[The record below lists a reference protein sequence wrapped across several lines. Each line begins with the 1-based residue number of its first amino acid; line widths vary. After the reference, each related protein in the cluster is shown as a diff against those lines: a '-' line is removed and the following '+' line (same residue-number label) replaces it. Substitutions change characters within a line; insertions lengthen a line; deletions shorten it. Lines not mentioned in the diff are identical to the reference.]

1 MWYLVVFQPSKRKKT
16 HLQPQIWSIWPIFPN
31 DSECLPKVC
40 YIKRKNS
47 EILSKL
53 RNSEPV
59 EVSAWQ
65 FMVSLRLPNKGGS
78 GREESTWDSVSPT
91 TAVHVGRSLRMFC
104 LMRYIMQYVLQM
116 YENTNEIFAEGG
128 FSFLHRAKSKSNWR
142 LTDLCPTLELV
153 MALSTSRKQVLITH
167 TNIFIQGNILS
178 AATFGNI
185 FLAWNLILSQN
196 TWLSRCNFL
205 ESLGGGLDRVAEVGS
220 LSARANMAT
229 KVFVRCIFAIFYF
242 RDKSVIFACFENH
255 FSIICNMY
263 HVRVHF
269 LTKKHCFWSKGA
281 LFLPK
286 VFQSA

>member
-1 MWYLVVFQPSKRKKT
+1 MNIVELGCRCGTLWFFNLPSAKKT
-16 HLQPQIWSIWPIFPN
+16 HFQPQIWSIWPIFPK
-31 DSECLPKVC
+31 DSESLPKFC

-128 FSFLHRAKSKSNWR
+128 FSFLHMVKSKSNLR
-142 LTDLCPTLELV
+142 LTDLCPTLKLV
-153 MALSTSRKQVLITH
+153 IWSWQLYPRQESKFWLLIQIFSSKETFCLLPHLGTFSWRGIWSYRKTH
-167 TNIFIQGNILS
+167 D
-178 AATFGNI
+178 
-185 FLAWNLILSQN
+185 W
-196 TWLSRCNFL
+196 
-205 ESLGGGLDRVAEVGS
+205 VA
-220 LSARANMAT
+220 
-229 KVFVRCIFAIFYF
+229 
-242 RDKSVIFACFENH
+242 VIF
-255 FSIICNMY
+255 
-263 HVRVHF
+263 
-269 LTKKHCFWSKGA
+269 
-281 LFLPK
+281 
-286 VFQSA
+286 